1 MPMYQMKCPV
11 CENHCTRKL
20 TFSQYDSV
28 KSGDEILPC
37 KNCDKGGMLE
47 FVFAPGSVGFVL
59 RDGVHGGW
67 MTKAAKENKYRGKRK
82 IDMARREKDH
92 VFKNKLVPNLGG
104 QEAHTWGDVQ
114 DEVRSKKGDLAASTY
129 DPFVAAEKK
138 AS

>member
-11 CENHCTRKL
+11 CETECTKRL

-28 KSGDEILPC
+28 KAGEEILPC
-37 KNCDKGGMLE
+37 SNCPNGGMLE
-47 FVFAPGSVGFVL
+47 FVFSPGNVGFVL

-67 MTKAAKENKYRGKRK
+67 MTKASKENKYRGKRK
-82 IDMARREKDH
+82 GDMARREKDH

-104 QEAHTWGDVQ
+104 QEAHSWKDVQ
-114 DEVRSKKGDLAASTY
+114 DEVRTQKGELAASTY
-129 DPFVAAEKK
+129 DSFVAAERK